1 MRVYF
6 HFLMVLLLIVTT
18 TRGQSEVEIHGK
30 RFIAQLTTELENLT
44 IDWQLQFTNQTT
56 FSRHERWAPYY
67 QGIPF
72 FNKFIQLHFDSH
84 GHLLSYEAELPRRE
98 ECLAKQPMAYWQNKL
113 PQTEHLKE
121 MLKGT
126 VHSKEFVW
134 MDAEVEPCVRFDC
147 VSREQDETFIFN
159 FENEQI
165 FYSDNRRFL
174 FSDTVVHT
182 RIFNPDPLTRLGLSY
197 GSPYVDSNDAALSWF
212 IPAYDS
218 VFVPATW
225 DATSQSILPEHAYAR
240 IVDFQTPNISPLI
253 LNTASSWT
261 DRSQGGFEDYNVLW
275 HINNF
280 HNHIAALGYDTLM
293 NLQVEV
299 DAHGMFGAD
308 NSVFNRN
315 AGNPTLSFGT
325 GGVDDAEDADV
336 IIHEY
341 CHGISWSANQNDNF
355 TNERAAL
362 DEGLADYFATSYSRS
377 INSFAWQ
384 NMFSWDGHNSYWS
397 GRTASTNNNYPNAT
411 GIYGLGEIWNA
422 ALSAIWTDLG
432 RTVTDKLMLESLH
445 FYTNTTSLTQAAYYL
460 LQCDT
465 LLFGGIHTN
474 TLCFHLSSK
483 NLLGTNCRPLGLQD
497 AGKNTSK
504 IYLEV
509 YNELGFAHGTSPL
522 HLRNNSNQWVTVQLL
537 NTLGQIVQ
545 RISIQPLEEKL
556 LEPGDLEAGLY
567 FLQSEGQTKK
577 LIRCY

>member
-1 MRVYF
+1 MRRPF
-6 HFLMVLLLIVTT
+6 LLLIVLHFIVTT
-18 TRGQSEVEIHGK
+18 TWGQSEVEIHGK
-30 RFIAQLTTELENLT
+30 QWIAQLTAELENLP
-44 IDWQLQFTNQTT
+44 IDWQVQFKNQTP
-56 FSRHERWAPYY
+56 FSRHERWVPYY

-72 FNKFIQLHFDSH
+72 FNKFIQLNFDLK
-84 GHLLSYEAELPRRE
+84 GKLLSYEAEFPRRD
-98 ECLAKQPMAYWQNKL
+98 ECLSKQPIVYWQNKL
-113 PQTEHLKE
+113 SQSELLQGK
-121 MLKGT
+121 LRGT
-126 VHSKEFVW
+126 VHSKQFVW
-134 MDAEVEPCVRFDC
+134 MDAEDEPCIRFDC
-147 VSREQDETFIFN
+147 VNREQDETFIFN
-159 FENEQI
+159 LQNEQI
-165 FYSDNRRFL
+165 FYADNRRFL

-197 GSPYVDSNDAALSWF
+197 GTPYVDSNDAALSWF

-225 DATSQSILPEHAYAR
+225 DATTQSILPEHTYAR

-253 LNTASSWT
+253 LSSAASWS

-280 HNHIAALGYDTLM
+280 HDHIAALGYDTLM

-355 TNERAAL
+355 SNERAAL

-445 FYTNTTSLTQAAYYL
+445 FYTNTTNFTQAAYYL

-474 TLCFHLSSK
+474 TLCFHLSNK
-483 NLLGTNCRPLGLQD
+483 NLLGANCRPLGVDKLD
-497 AGKNTSK
+497 VNNSPSS
-504 IYLEV
+504 LLV
-509 YNELGFAHGTSPL
+509 YNELGFATGSSNLYIQNTSE
-522 HLRNNSNQWVTVQLL
+522 HLLTFFIINTV
-537 NTLGQIVQ
+537 GQIIQ
-545 RISIQPLEEKL
+545 TYPIQPQQTMTLN
-556 LEPGDLEAGLY
+556 PHQFVSGIY
-567 FLQSEGQTKK
+567 FLHCEGRGIK
-577 LIRCY
+577 LVRLE

>member
-1 MRVYF
+1 MRPF
-6 HFLMVLLLIVTT
+6 FFFLIGQVLLFTT
-18 TRGQSEVEIHGK
+18 TQGQSEVETYHKQILQQ
-30 RFIAQLTTELENLT
+30 ITAELGSLPIE
-44 IDWQLQFTNQTT
+44 WQIQFTNKTAH
-56 FSRHERWAPYY
+56 SRHERWIPFYD
-67 QGIPF
+67 GIPF
-72 FNKFIQLHFDSH
+72 FNLFIQLHFDST
-84 GHLLSYEAELPRRE
+84 GQLISYEAELPDRE
-98 ECLAKQPMAYWQNKL
+98 ACLVKHHVDYWKSNFAQQEQL
-113 PQTEHLKE
+113 QG
-121 MLKGT
+121 MLHGPVKSIQ
-126 VHSKEFVW
+126 VIW
-134 MDAEVEPCVRFDC
+134 MDAEEKPCIRFDC
-147 VSREQDETFIFN
+147 VSREKDETIIFN
-159 FENEQI
+159 VQNQQI
-165 FYSDNRRFL
+165 YYADNRRFL

-182 RIFNPDPLTRLGLSY
+182 RIFHPDPLTRLGLSY
-197 GSPYVDSNDAALSWF
+197 GAPYVDSNDAALSWF

-225 DATSQSILPEHAYAR
+225 DATSLSILPEHDYAR
-240 IVDFQTPNISPLI
+240 IVDFQTPNIAPLI
-253 LNTASSWT
+253 LNSSTSWA

-275 HINNF
+275 HIANF
-280 HNHIAALGYDTLM
+280 HDHIASMGYDTLM

-377 INSFAWQ
+377 INSFNWQ
-384 NMFSWDGHNSYWS
+384 NMFSWDGHNPYWS
-397 GRTASTNNNYPNAT
+397 GRTAATSNNYPNAS

-445 FYTNTTSLTQAAYYL
+445 FYTNSTSLTQAAYYL

-474 TLCFHLSSK
+474 TLCLHLSAK

-497 AGKNTSK
+497 AINYSSPHV
-504 IYLEV
+504 LEV
-509 YNELGFAHGTSPL
+509 YNELGFAQGTSPL
-522 HLRNNSNQWVTVQLL
+522 HVRNNSNEWVTLQLL

-545 RISIQPLEEKL
+545 RIFIQPRQELHL
-556 LEPGDLEAGLY
+556 DPGDLKAGIY

-577 LIRCY
+577 LIRCN